1 MATAAPAETTD
12 AAPAPKKSRKKLV
25 IVLVVAL
32 LVLGVAGGGFMF
44 YSKKKAAAQAEL
56 EAEAEAE
63 ADGTTVNK
71 AAKEPKRDPKF
82 KPSFLTLDLFTVNLA
97 DQDFDRYLQV
107 QMSLELSD
115 EAASEKVK
123 NYMPAVRNNILMVLS
138 QKGSAELMLK
148 DGKVKLADELLW
160 AVARTVGVEVSN
172 DDLLG
177 PDGQAVRRKLL
188 QKSPVIGVHFSN
200 FIIQ

>member
-56 EAEAEAE
+56 EAEAEA
-63 ADGTTVNK
+63 DGTTVKK

>member
-56 EAEAEAE
+56 EAEAE

>member
-32 LVLGVAGGGFMF
+32 LVLGVAGGGFMV

-56 EAEAEAE
+56 EAEAEA
-63 ADGTTVNK
+63 DGTTVKK

-177 PDGQAVRRKLL
+177 PDGQAVRQKLL

>member
-56 EAEAEAE
+56 EAEAEA
-63 ADGTTVNK
+63 DGTTVKK

-177 PDGQAVRRKLL
+177 PDGQAVRQKLL